1 MEGNAAAVEELE
13 RRGMRMVPVVTDGE
27 RLFHGWNPE
36 ELARFVGVEEQRHG
50 KSGEK
55 KLAVA
60 ELARRLERIVEAAR
74 RAIPEVPPAGLE
86 AKVPERERTVR
97 DLAYHLFRL
106 SAAYRDALETRT
118 YPESW
123 LQETAPGEM
132 RDAASLARYGAT
144 VRERLAEWWTRAEAF
159 AGDVETY
166 YGRQSAA
173 ELLERTT
180 WHAAQHLR
188 QLYALME
195 GMGVR
200 PKEPLAKDDFEGLP
214 LPKELW

>member
-1 MEGNAAAVEELE
+1 VEGNAAAVEEFE
-13 RRGMRMVPVVTDGE
+13 RHGMRMVPVLTDGE

-36 ELARFVGVEEQRHG
+36 ELARFVGVED
-50 KSGEK
+50 KSEK
-55 KLAVA
+55 KRLPVA

-74 RAIPEVPPAGLE
+74 RAILEAPPGGLD
-86 AKVPERERTVR
+86 AKVPQRERTVR
-97 DLAYHLFRL
+97 DLVYHLFRL

-123 LQETAPGEM
+123 LQETAPAEMQDATALAHYGE
-132 RDAASLARYGAT
+132 RA
-144 VRERLAEWWTRAEAF
+144 RERLAEWWARADAF

-166 YGRQSAA
+166 YGRQSAP

-188 QLYALME
+188 QLYALLE
-195 GMGVR
+195 GMGVT
-200 PKEPLAKDDFEGLP
+200 PKEPLAKEDFEGLP